1 MFPPF
6 LTDGPQEKLGREF
19 FFETEILQGNFS
31 GVVSCGSRM
40 RGLRAV
46 IVFMI
51 VAAADATFLMQQSA
65 VKHDVG
71 RSSPMTVPHARFL
84 AVSRGQIR
92 QEDEN
97 GFKHASGKT
106 SPTTARRRED
116 EPDDTI
122 HMHWRQRCTRIW

>member
-1 MFPPF
+1 M
-6 LTDGPQEKLGREF
+6 KLKF
-19 FFETEILQGNFS
+19 FKGKDS
-31 GVVSCGSRM
+31 GVVKA
-40 RGLRAV
+40 LRAV
-46 IVFMI
+46 VVFMALRAVVVFMI

-71 RSSPMTVPHARFL
+71 KSSPMTVHHARFL